1 MRLLEVDAVSHE
13 YDGRRALDGASLR
26 LEAGHIGCLM
36 GPSGSGK
43 TTALLCVA
51 GLEKISAGSIRL
63 GNRELSGPDTHIP
76 PEKRGVGMVFQDC
89 ALFPHLTVAGNIRFG
104 LARGNPFRNEG
115 NPFNNGGSG
124 GNGGN
129 GWGKRDAVR
138 RADEM
143 AELCDISELR
153 QCYPHELSGGEQQRA
168 ALARALAP
176 GPDLLLLDEPFS
188 RLDEILRRRLSR
200 DVRDIL
206 KSAKTTALLVTHNQQ
221 EAFAVADVGGV
232 INQGAIC
239 QWDEVS
245 ELYRRPQCVFVADF
259 VGDGAMIPGRLVSD
273 REVDGPLGRLRGDGP
288 SAGALARPGDA
299 VRVLLR
305 PDEIVLAT
313 NGNGRTAT
321 VVDRVF
327 RGSSALYTLELSG
340 GERVLSEMPGT
351 TNFAAGERIEVR
363 AEVARLSLFPGV

>member
-1 MRLLEVDAVSHE
+1 MPRLEVDAISHE

-26 LEAGHIGCLM
+26 LESGQIGCLM

-43 TTALLCVA
+43 TTALLCIA
-51 GLEKISAGSIRL
+51 GLETISSGAIRL
-63 GNRELSGPDTHIP
+63 GDRTLSAPGVHIP

-89 ALFPHLTVAGNIRFG
+89 ALFPHLSVRGNIAFG
-104 LARGNPFRNEG
+104 LRGTAAKER
-115 NPFNNGGSG
+115 
-124 GNGGN
+124 
-129 GWGKRDAVR
+129 RR

-143 AELCDISELR
+143 AALCDIAHLR
-153 QCYPHELSGGEQQRA
+153 DAHPHELSGGEQQRA

-176 GPDLLLLDEPFS
+176 RPALLLLDEPFS

-206 KSAKTTALLVTHNQQ
+206 KSAQTTALLVTHNQQ
-221 EAFAVADVGGV
+221 EAFAVADAGGV

-259 VGDGAMIPGRLVSD
+259 VGDGAMIPGKLVSD
-273 REVDGPLGRLRGDGP
+273 REVDGPMGRLRGQEAA
-288 SAGALARPGDA
+288 AGALARPGDA

-305 PDEIVLAT
+305 PDEVVLAR
-313 NGNGRTAT
+313 NGDGRAAT

-327 RGSSALYTLELSG
+327 RGSSVLYTLELPG
-340 GERVLSEMPGT
+340 GARVLSALPGAT
-351 TNFAAGERIEVR
+351 KFAAGDRIEVR
-363 AEVARLSLFPGV
+363 AQVERLSLFPGV

>member
-1 MRLLEVDAVSHE
+1 MREMRLLEVDSVSHE

-26 LEAGHIGCLM
+26 LQAGEIGCLM

-51 GLEKISAGSIRL
+51 GLEKISAGEIRL
-63 GNRELSGPDTHIP
+63 GRRTLSAPGIHVP

-89 ALFPHLTVAGNIRFG
+89 ALFPHLSVAGNIAFG
-104 LARGNPFRNEG
+104 LRA
-115 NPFNNGGSG
+115 NGGKWG
-124 GNGGN
+124 GA
-129 GWGKRDAVR
+129 KSRAK

-153 QCYPHELSGGEQQRA
+153 DAHPHELSGGEQQRA

-206 KSAKTTALLVTHNQQ
+206 KSAGATALLVTHNQQ

-232 INQGAIC
+232 INQGVIC

-273 REVDGPLGRLRGDGP
+273 REVDGPLGRLAGSEP
-288 SAGALARPGDA
+288 AAGALARPGDA

-305 PDEIVLAT
+305 PDEIVLAK
-313 NGNGRTAT
+313 NGGGRTAT

-327 RGSSALYTLELSG
+327 RGSSVLYTLELPG
-340 GERVLSEMPGT
+340 GERVLSALPGT
-351 TNFAAGERIEVR
+351 TSFAAGDRIEVR

>member
-1 MRLLEVDAVSHE
+1 MRLLEVDSVSHE

-26 LEAGHIGCLM
+26 LEAGEIGCLM

-51 GLEKISAGSIRL
+51 GLEKVSAGTIRL
-63 GNRELSGPDTHIP
+63 GGRVLSDSATHVP

-89 ALFPHLTVAGNIRFG
+89 ALFPHLTVGGNIAFG
-104 LARGNPFRNEG
+104 LRA
-115 NPFNNGGSG
+115 NNIGA
-124 GNGGN
+124 
-129 GWGKRDAVR
+129 KERDR

-153 QCYPHELSGGEQQRA
+153 NAHPHELSGGEQQRA

-176 GPDLLLLDEPFS
+176 KPELLLLDEPFS

-206 KSAKTTALLVTHNQQ
+206 KSARTTALLVTHNQQ

-259 VGDGAMIPGRLVSD
+259 VGDGAMISGRLVSD
-273 REVDGPLGRLRGDGP
+273 REVDGPLGRLRGGEAA
-288 SAGALARPGDA
+288 AGALARPGDA

-305 PDEIVLAT
+305 PDEIVLA
-313 NGNGRTAT
+313 GSGGGRAAT
-321 VVDRVF
+321 VVDKVF
-327 RGSSALYTLELSG
+327 RGSSVLYTLELQG
-340 GERVLSEMPGT
+340 GERVLSALPGT
-351 TNFAAGERIEVR
+351 TNFSAGDRVEVR
-363 AEVARLSLFPGV
+363 AEVSRLSLFPGV

>member
-1 MRLLEVDAVSHE
+1 MRQMRLLEVDSVSHE

-26 LEAGHIGCLM
+26 LEAGKIGCLM

-43 TTALLCVA
+43 TTVLLCIA
-51 GLEKISAGSIRL
+51 GLEKISAGTIRL
-63 GNRELSGPDTHIP
+63 GEKTLSAPGVHIP

-89 ALFPHLTVAGNIRFG
+89 ALFPHLTVAGNIAFG
-104 LARGNPFRNEG
+104 LRANGEGGKARE
-115 NPFNNGGSG
+115 
-124 GNGGN
+124 
-129 GWGKRDAVR
+129 KRV
-138 RADEM
+138 DEM

-153 QCYPHELSGGEQQRA
+153 DAHPHELSGGEQQRA

-176 GPDLLLLDEPFS
+176 GPELLLLDEPFS

-206 KSAKTTALLVTHNQQ
+206 KSARATALLVTHNQQ

-259 VGDGAMIPGRLVSD
+259 VGDGAMIPGKLVSD
-273 REVDGPLGRLRGDGP
+273 REVDGPLGRLSGDE
-288 SAGALARPGDA
+288 SAAGALARPGDA

-305 PDEIVLAT
+305 PDEIVLAK
-313 NGNGRTAT
+313 NGGGKTAT
-321 VVDRVF
+321 VVDKVF
-327 RGSSALYTLELSG
+327 RGSSVLYTLELSG
-340 GERVLSEMPGT
+340 GERVLSALPGT